1 MEYEQILKNK
11 IIDNEDKIKEIKW
24 QIVRKR
30 QYMNETKMRLYE
42 FQILES
48 QINKLRKRIE
58 DLKVFNRAYEISLKI
73 YMDNKEQNNG

>member
-1 MEYEQILKNK
+1 MKYEQILKNK

-30 QYMNETKMRLYE
+30 QYMNESKMRLYE

-73 YMDNKEQNNG
+73 YMDNKED

>member
-1 MEYEQILKNK
+1 MKYEQILKNK
-11 IIDNEDKIKEIKW
+11 IIDNENKIKEIQW
-24 QIVRKR
+24 QVVRKR
-30 QYMNETKMRLYE
+30 QYMNESKMRLYE

-73 YMDNKEQNNG
+73 YMDNKED